1 MGLEI
6 VLSDLGEGLCGYYEH
21 ATETVYINER
31 LSMRDRRCTL
41 VHELI
46 HWERG
51 DQPTD
56 NLSVHTA
63 REVEVDH
70 ETARRLIS
78 FPQLMWA
85 MTYHGNGRAAAD
97 TLDVEPGIYLS
108 RLLAMTRLEQIIF
121 DVCAL
126 QCIGIRSELALTA
139 GSEPA
144 LLNLPRVVD
153 ERILDGFEL
162 VA

>member
-1 MGLEI
+1 MDGF
-6 VLSDLGEGLCGYYEH
+6 YEH
-21 ATETVYINER
+21 DTETVYINER
-31 LSMRDRRCTL
+31 LTMRGRRCTL
-41 VHELI
+41 VHETI

-51 DQPTD
+51 DESTD
-56 NLSVHTA
+56 NLSIHTA

-70 ETARRLIS
+70 EAARRLIS
-78 FPQLMWA
+78 FPQLIWA
-85 MTYHGNGRAAAD
+85 MTYHGNGRKACD
-97 TLDVEPGIYLS
+97 TLDVDPAVYLS
-108 RLLAMTRLEQIIF
+108 RILAMTRLEQIIF

-153 ERILDGFEL
+153 ERILDGFVGGEV
-162 VA
+162 VAA

>member
-1 MGLEI
+1 MGLGI
-6 VLSDLGEGLCGYYEH
+6 VLSDLGDGLDGFYEH
-21 ATETVYINER
+21 STETVYINQR
-31 LSMRDRRCTL
+31 LPMRGRRAAL
-41 VHELI
+41 VHEMI

-78 FPQLMWA
+78 FPQLIWA
-85 MTYHGNGRAAAD
+85 MTYYGTGYAACD
-97 TLDVEPGIYLS
+97 TLDVDPSIYLS
-108 RLLAMTRLEQIIF
+108 RILAMTRLEQIIF

-126 QCIGIRSELALTA
+126 QCIGMRSELALTA
-139 GSEPA
+139 GEQPA

-153 ERILDGFEL
+153 ERILDGLEL